1 MPTQAEV
8 GGMLSPAL
16 NAEDQDRQEPP
27 EARRGEA
34 WVDSPAHTSS
44 QTSSLQN
51 WEERARCCVNRPPG
65 VWPRLP
71 AASGSYSG
79 APPSGSFEVIWN
91 PAERSHQVLGTPG
104 GHP

>member
-65 VWPRLP
+65 VWQPQEVTLAHPQVAPLKSSGTRLRDP
-71 AASGSYSG
+71 TR
-79 APPSGSFEVIWN
+79 F
-91 PAERSHQVLGTPG
+91 
-104 GHP
+104 

>member
-16 NAEDQDRQEPP
+16 NAEDRQEPP

-51 WEERARCCVNRPPG
+51 WEERACSCVNCQVCGNAFLQPQE
-65 VWPRLP
+65 VTL
-71 AASGSYSG
+71 AAPQVAPMKSSGTQLRD
-79 APPSGSFEVIWN
+79 PTRF
-91 PAERSHQVLGTPG
+91 
-104 GHP
+104 